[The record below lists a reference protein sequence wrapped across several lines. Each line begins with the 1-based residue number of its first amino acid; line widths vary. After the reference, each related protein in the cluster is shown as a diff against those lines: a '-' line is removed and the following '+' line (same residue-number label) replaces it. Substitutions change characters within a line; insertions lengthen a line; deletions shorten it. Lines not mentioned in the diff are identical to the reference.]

1 MTLYS
6 ADISKLAKPVKKLQE
21 AHKKLAA
28 RKKREPEPETE
39 QVEVELKPKKRKAP
53 PKKVTKK
60 TKKAPVEES
69 EEEEEEEEEP
79 VPKKKKV
86 AKKALPTPEPT
97 EEEEPKPKKRVKKTS
112 EEPKKRVKVLESS
125 PLDCTPEPP
134 KKRVRKPKQIEPVKE
149 NLEPPQWFNKYVEG
163 VKKEEA
169 IQKTEKVPAKQVKQE
184 AQEVAQK
191 SWNDGLTRDRV
202 SNEVDSHMN
211 RMYSM
216 IFKR

>member
-1 MTLYS
+1 
-6 ADISKLAKPVKKLQE
+6 
-21 AHKKLAA
+21 
-28 RKKREPEPETE
+28 
-39 QVEVELKPKKRKAP
+39 
-53 PKKVTKK
+53 
-60 TKKAPVEES
+60 
-69 EEEEEEEEEP
+69 
-79 VPKKKKV
+79 
-86 AKKALPTPEPT
+86 
-97 EEEEPKPKKRVKKTS
+97 
-112 EEPKKRVKVLESS
+112 LECF
-125 PLDCTPEPP
+125 PQP
-134 KKRVRKPKQIEPVKE
+134 KKRVRKAKQIEPLTKE

-169 IQKTEKVPAKQVKQE
+169 VQKAEKVPAKQVKQE